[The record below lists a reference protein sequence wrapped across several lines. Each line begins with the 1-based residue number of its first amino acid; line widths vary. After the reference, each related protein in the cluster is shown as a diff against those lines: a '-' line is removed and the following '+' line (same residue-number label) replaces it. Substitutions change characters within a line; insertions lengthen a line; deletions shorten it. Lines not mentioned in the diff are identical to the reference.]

1 MFVSRSAVNINVL
14 DGRRG
19 DCATRHSA
27 ALRAVAL
34 ARARCTLSPLCLFVR
49 QPALHYAAHLYH
61 HEQPHFSVP
70 VYRRLRVLRHRHLH
84 SPLLAGRTMLRHSL
98 LFHCVG
104 TLLVRPLA
112 TYCCRFERKSFSLF
126 HILPIFLFF
135 LFYFSHFV
143 RKIKVNN
150 RSCISSILLR
160 IYFTTRIL
168 LFTFVIPYLDAIAYM
183 ILFQII
189 IFQLHY
195 HIS

>member
-34 ARARCTLSPLCLFVR
+34 ARARCTLSPLSL
-49 QPALHYAAHLYH
+49 
-61 HEQPHFSVP
+61 P
-70 VYRRLRVLRHRHLH
+70 VCATTGPPLCGPPLPSRATPLLCSCISAVARIT
-84 SPLLAGRTMLRHSL
+84 SPTPSLAGRTMLRHSL

-160 IYFTTRIL
+160 IYFTIIL
-168 LFTFVIPYLDAIAYM
+168 LFTFVIPYLDAITYM
-183 ILFQII
+183 IFFNYII
-189 IFQLHY
+189 
-195 HIS
+195 S